1 MTGVAVQYWI
11 LVARPCLLCFKGK
24 KEDAYSLLST
34 PEAMPLFCHGV
45 VFSSALAKKSI
56 YLPKFGEAF
65 LQNQDGKNDAVTSK
79 IYNANT
85 DEARTA
91 AGAAAAGTGR
101 VQYVQVP
108 GCRTDGPHMTHAA
121 HTSS

>member
-1 MTGVAVQYWI
+1 
-11 LVARPCLLCFKGK
+11 
-24 KEDAYSLLST
+24 
-34 PEAMPLFCHGV
+34 MPLFCHGV

-91 AGAAAAGTGR
+91 AGAEGAAAAGACRFQDAGRATTCDCHERTFCYLGISSTG
-101 VQYVQVP
+101 P
-108 GCRTDGPHMTHAA
+108 
-121 HTSS
+121 